1 MDQRK
6 DGWQIMKKALVLLPI
21 VAMLAACGTTD
32 PYGKR
37 ADNERNLN
45 VRTQET
51 ILDKAPDW
59 YSKLPISNS
68 AVYEAG
74 YGSSFNVADADAYA
88 KADAY
93 GKICM
98 AAGGKTS
105 QYTKMYSSEGERSRT
120 QINERAIKSYCP
132 SVDLTGVEQ
141 NQIKR
146 FVTANGKINTYVLVA
161 LPTGDAN
168 ILRKAKEA
176 HAERELAMR
185 RAPEAFKELD
195 KMQ

>member
-1 MDQRK
+1 
-6 DGWQIMKKALVLLPI
+6 MKKTLLLIPI

-37 ADNERNLN
+37 ADMERERQ
-45 VRTQET
+45 VSTQER
-51 ILDKAPDW
+51 ILDKTPDW
-59 YSKLPISNS
+59 FNKIPSSAS

-74 YGSSFNVADADAYA
+74 FGSSFNLSDADAYA
-88 KADAY
+88 KNDAY
-93 GKICM
+93 GKLCM
-98 AAGGKTS
+98 TAGGKTA
-105 QYTKMYSSEGERSRT
+105 QQTKTYSSEGENSRT
-120 QINERAIKSYCP
+120 QINERVTKSVCP
-132 SVDLTGVEQ
+132 NVDLTGVEQ

-146 FVTANGKINTYVLVA
+146 IITPNGKINTYVLVA

-176 HAERELAMR
+176 HAERELAMK

-195 KMQ
+195 KQ